1 MHQSAMATSSGPSE
15 GDVEH
20 DRKPP
25 LSPIPRAASVP
36 SVPKLAQHL
45 QREEEPPCTTCI
57 MSSGAEGTKILIGD
71 AKPGHIQRASSES
84 AVEVLGPIVDRDI
97 AVLNEQRAQKTLRG
111 TNDAMRLLT
120 RLVSAPIAGAN
131 NSADATSSSPPSAD
145 KEHSEEKRV
154 LEEIDQ
160 LLDSSSFLATS
171 TPFPALFNA
180 VQMLRDTQ
188 RLTAQEADEA
198 VSDSQKAQKQREDTE
213 VQLAEA
219 HALIA
224 ELSRKNDKLRKER
237 KVLARCVKSYMSNVE
252 HEKEQQLN
260 DAYAFITHEMMLQ
273 SPRSNKT
280 SSSVQSPG
288 HTRYETPIDE
298 TVFLEAL
305 KKDDITTP
313 IFRTQSQEEQSNTGP
328 TSTNATVFHPN
339 SPPPDRIMK
348 QRSAEWRAT
357 VVISPGSGQE
367 SRHHRVHSSATASLA
382 SGVDDATYITAPEEE
397 EEDEAELMPAG
408 DFLAARMNDDLIDR
422 NLYTIS
428 FPTNKIGLEIIT
440 ITKGG
445 ELQSQQPAKKGG
457 VYNYRICPD
466 SFVITGYKNYYSHA
480 KRPELGAR
488 LVAIDGERVDYGT
501 WSMQKIGQKIRA
513 KKGGVKL
520 GFRNDPL
527 PKAVI
532 DFLNVNGK
540 KMSSRR
546 AGENEAPVAAIR
558 VPKGKDIAPKIKI
571 PLLNIDN
578 HPPPPQSSEPPT
590 TPARQESGAEV
601 VWRKRSSGGGFS
613 IPIVSPGKKE

>member
-1 MHQSAMATSSGPSE
+1 MPSPSGPSE
-15 GDVEH
+15 GSATGGH
-20 DRKPP
+20 GSKPP

-36 SVPKLAQHL
+36 SVAKLQQHL
-45 QREEEPPCTTCI
+45 QRDEEPMMLSPSADTRT
-57 MSSGAEGTKILIGD
+57 GANILTGE
-71 AKPGHIQRASSES
+71 AKPGQIQRASSES

-97 AVLNEQRAQKTLRG
+97 AVLNEQRAQKALVAA
-111 TNDAMRLLT
+111 NDAVRLLT
-120 RLVSAPIAGAN
+120 RLVAAPIGNAKNAGGAN
-131 NSADATSSSPPSAD
+131 DSTGGTYSSSTD
-145 KEHSEEKRV
+145 DENEEKRV

-160 LLDSSSFLATS
+160 LLNSSSFLSTS
-171 TPFPALFNA
+171 TTFPALFNS

-198 VSDSQKAQKQREDTE
+198 VSDSQQAQKQREGTE
-213 VQLAEA
+213 MQLAEA
-219 HALIA
+219 NARIA
-224 ELSRKNDKLRKER
+224 DLSRKNDKLRKER

-260 DAYAFITHEMMLQ
+260 DAYAFITHEMALQ
-273 SPRSNKT
+273 SPRSSKT
-280 SSSVQSPG
+280 SSVQSPR
-288 HTRYETPIDE
+288 HIRYETPIDE

-305 KKDDITTP
+305 KDDITTP
-313 IFRTQSQEEQSNTGP
+313 IFRTQSQEEQTHVVPTG
-328 TSTNATVFHPN
+328 TNAAIIHPN
-339 SPPPDRIMK
+339 SPPPNILRS

-357 VVISPGSGQE
+357 VVISPGAGQE
-367 SRHHRVHSSATASLA
+367 PQHRRAHSSATVSLA
-382 SGVDDATYITAPEEE
+382 SGLDDATYITAPEE
-397 EEDEAELMPAG
+397 DEGELMPAG

-445 ELQSQQPAKKGG
+445 ELQSQKAAKKGG

-466 SFVITGYKNYYSHA
+466 SFVITRYKDYYSHT

-501 WSMQKIGQKIRA
+501 WSIQKIGEKIRA

-527 PKAVI
+527 PKTVV
-532 DFLNVNGK
+532 DFLNVKGK

-546 AGENEAPVAAIR
+546 SGENEAPVAAIR
-558 VPKGKDIAPKIKI
+558 VPKGKEIIPKIKI

-578 HPPPPQSSEPPT
+578 TPPLPQSNEPPI
-590 TPARQESGAEV
+590 PPVRKDSGGVEV
-601 VWRKRSSGGGFS
+601 VWRKRSSGGGGFS
-613 IPIVSPGKKE
+613 IPIISPGKKE